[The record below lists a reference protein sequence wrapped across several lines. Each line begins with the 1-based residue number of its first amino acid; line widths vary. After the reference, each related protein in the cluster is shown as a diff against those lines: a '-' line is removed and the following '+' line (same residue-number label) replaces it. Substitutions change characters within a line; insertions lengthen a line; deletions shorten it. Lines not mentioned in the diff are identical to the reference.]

1 MQATR
6 TESRGVGLSDHW
18 PSFSSGVPSSINGII
33 VAWVCVLR
41 SFSQTSTTSS
51 RSNQSKKSSRLPGK
65 LSSKIFR
72 SKSPAPIDI
81 PKSRTANIPRSNPE
95 ASYFPQSYTPASPT
109 DMSPTLSSP
118 QSPKSDFEVKRAS
131 TPTRKTSGDYK
142 RYSGTVNHC
151 GRHSNDWLFGG
162 FSVRESVRDG
172 LEKLRHSDKEG

>member
-1 MQATR
+1 MHSQ
-6 TESRGVGLSDHW
+6 SY
-18 PSFSSGVPSSINGII
+18 PQ
-33 VAWVCVLR
+33 R
-41 SFSQTSTTSS
+41 SLSQTSTSSS
-51 RSNQSKKSSRLPGK
+51 RSNQSKKSSRLPSK

-81 PKSRTANIPRSNPE
+81 PKTRTANIPRSNPE
-95 ASYFPQSYTPASPT
+95 DSYFSQSYTSNSPA
-109 DMSPTLSSP
+109 DMSPTISSP
-118 QSPKSDFEVKRAS
+118 QSPKSDDEVKRAS